1 MKKLLA
7 LVLAL
12 VMTMSLVTISNA
24 AFKDADSIDYKEA
37 VEVMNAVG
45 VLIGDEKGNFNAK
58 DTLTRGQAAKIIAYL
73 DLGGKTADAIKGT
86 GAVFTDVKATDWFAG
101 FVEYCAGAG
110 YVAGVGDKKFAPNEK
125 VTGVQ
130 FAKMLLCAL
139 GYSAEIEGYTGA
151 DYTIAIARDANKN
164 DLYKDLSIAASANL
178 TREQA
183 AQMAFNALKA
193 TVVEYQGGTNVST
206 SDGTKVTVNAVRNE
220 VANKSYSYVT
230 GDTTYAASGTQ
241 QLCEKLYGEKLKF
254 TADAG
259 TDAFGRNVESW
270 KYKANEVG
278 KYAAGADYT
287 LTGKVT
293 HAKLYAT
300 LGSTVADALKS
311 AAPADGAAKLTIYVD
326 GTADAIFGAS
336 GAKFT
341 TLDKNSSAAV
351 TGGNGS
357 VTEIYVD
364 TNTNAVKL
372 VTINTYVV
380 KATDNYNAK
389 KDSVSVS
396 LKSAGSFTVSSLDGE
411 DFAISDVK
419 KDDYLLVTAAGS
431 TAASKT
437 VKSVKAATMLTGV
450 VSTYDS
456 GDNVTID
463 GTKYSYA
470 ATIPTAGVNSKAVDY
485 DLGSKA
491 TVVTDGTYIYY
502 VDEAIVGAN
511 TYVYVQEIAQSGNFS
526 TGGFSAIAYF
536 TDGTAKT
543 IALKDKLSDGIT
555 AVQSSTTPS
564 TNTPAGWYKYTVS
577 NDKYTLEKLA
587 AGSTSS
593 VSATNDK
600 LTENGKIAFGK
611 GTTFS
616 ANASTIFVVVDSKDN
631 VTAYTGIANV
641 PTITV
646 KSDKTVTAYYVVDS
660 DNTSYAKYVFIDV
673 ADDATIKGASSAASD
688 TLYVLKQKS
697 TTKVN
702 DNDTVY
708 VYEAILNG
716 EKTTVTS
723 TVSLAIYNYYEGITY
738 DKNGYIDSTDP
749 AVYQD
754 VAHEFIY
761 AVNADTNISYAGG
774 VLSLAD
780 KTNVVADNAKVFMV
794 ATKLDSPALLDDAN
808 ATYELT
814 ETSAEGL
821 YNTLKEY
828 NGANTLGVKLVGVLD
843 DKDNDTIVALYVYVT
858 RASKP

>member
-45 VLIGDEKGNFNAK
+45 VLIGDENQNFNAK
-58 DTLTRGQAAKIIAYL
+58 DTLTRAQAAKIIAYL
-73 DLGGKTADAIKGT
+73 DLGKTTADAIVGT
-86 GAVFTDVKATDWFAG
+86 GAVFTDVKASAWYAG

-110 YVAGVGDKKFAPNEK
+110 YVAGMGDKTFAPDAK

-139 GYSAEIEGYTGA
+139 GYSAETEGYIGT

-164 DLYKDLSIAASANL
+164 DLFKGLSISASAVL

-183 AQMAFNALKA
+183 AQMAYNALKA
-193 TVVEYQGGTNVST
+193 TCVEYQGGTSVST
-206 SDGTKVTVNAVRNE
+206 SDGTKVVVNATRNE
-220 VANKSYSYVT
+220 VKRTS
-230 GDTTYAASGTQ
+230 GDDYRGGSEATVNGTQ
-241 QLCEKLYGEKLKF
+241 QLVEKLYGSDLKF
-254 TADAG
+254 TASAG
-259 TDAFGRNVESW
+259 TDAFGRKVESW

-278 KYAAGADYT
+278 QYASGADYT

-293 HAKLYAT
+293 QAKLYAT

-311 AAPADGAAKLTIYVD
+311 SAEADADAKLTLYVD
-326 GTADAIFGAS
+326 GTADSTYNAS
-336 GAKFT
+336 GAKI
-341 TLDKNSSAAV
+341 TLGKNNSTAV

-364 TNTNAVKL
+364 TDTNAVTL

-389 KDSVSVS
+389 KDTVSVS
-396 LKSAGSFTVSSLDGE
+396 LKSNASFTVSSLDGE

-431 TAASKT
+431 TASSKT
-437 VKSVKAATMLTGV
+437 VKSVKAATIVTGT
-450 VSTYDS
+450 VSTFDESDS
-456 GDNVTID
+456 VTIG

-470 ATIPTAGVNSKAVDY
+470 ATIPTTGANSKAVNY
-485 DLGSKA
+485 DLGSEA

-511 TYVYVQEIAQSGNFS
+511 TYVYIQEIAKSGTFS
-526 TGGFSAIAYF
+526 TGGYSAIAYF
-536 TDGTAKT
+536 TDGTTKT
-543 IALKDKLSDGIT
+543 IVLKDKYSDDSAVT
-555 AVQSSTTPS
+555 ATT
-564 TNTPAGWYKYTVS
+564 TGAWYKYTVS
-577 NDKYTLEKLA
+577 SDKYTLEKLA
-587 AGSTSS
+587 TDATGS
-593 VSATNDK
+593 VSASGTQK
-600 LTENGKIAFGK
+600 LTENGKIAFGN
-611 GTTFS
+611 GQTFR

-646 KSDKTVTAYYVVDS
+646 KADATVTASYVVDS
-660 DNTSYAKYVFIDV
+660 DNTSYAKYVFID
-673 ADDATIKGASSAASD
+673 ADNATIKGASSAASD
-688 TLYVLKQKS
+688 TLYVLKLKS

-723 TVSLAIYNYYEGITY
+723 NVSLAIYNYYEGITY

-749 AVYQD
+749 AVAAD
-754 VAHEFIY
+754 AAHDFIY
-761 AVNADTNISYAGG
+761 AVSADTDIAYAGS
-774 VLSLAD
+774 VLSLAG
-780 KTNVVADNAKVFMV
+780 KTAVVADDAKVFMV
-794 ATKLDSPALLDDAN
+794 ATKADSAALLDDAN

-828 NGANTLGVKLVGVLD
+828 NGSSKTLGVKLVGVLD

-858 RASKP
+858 AAR